1 VIASTPTWERMAVLA
16 PVFVAGAGLVIGV
29 LILLARAFADSW
41 RSTSHK
47 RLIVVSMI
55 GLVGVVIVLTYLGV
69 NLPNTE

>member
-1 VIASTPTWERMAVLA
+1 MAVLA
-16 PVFVAGAGLVIGV
+16 PVFVAGTGLVVAV
-29 LILLARAFADSW
+29 LILLGRAFADSW
-41 RSTSHK
+41 RETSHK